1 MKPPKSILDKGFK
14 YRSSHATDVSRTWA
28 EARKKLEQDKKDRE
42 ELRSKI
48 EQLPTIG
55 KRERKA

>member
-1 MKPPKSILDKGFK
+1 MKSILDPKFR
-14 YRSSHATDVSRTWA
+14 YRPSYETSVEKTWA